1 MANSR
6 QKTGKTPT
14 RANASRSVGPGRNG
28 TVVGA
33 LGILL
38 ALWLLYGT
46 VTIHPFLWGTFAEEL
61 IAALCVV
68 FALRLL
74 CIANLPKRLIAVCL
88 ILLPAG
94 IILYGAYAAVSLNA
108 YFYRYLCLAGTAA
121 FVLLVARLL
130 DGRPDGVV
138 LTALLLLAALPVL
151 STADTQFTHELMRLF
166 LTAGVFFSVV
176 SIREKTVWMAFC
188 SAVLLGVAGIAGL
201 YAAFVAAGT
210 AAGLLLASPKRQRG
224 VSWLVAA
231 LAVGLS
237 LAGFA
242 LAKQY
247 LPSSSVLFLANAV
260 PAGSVAAFLR
270 THLMRVFAA
279 GVFLLAIRSFRFREN
294 ALLPVVFALLGG
306 TIARLAFQ
314 SAMPDVWMDA
324 PLLTCL
330 TGTGIAKVGR
340 RGR

>member
-61 IAALCVV
+61 IAALCVCV
-68 FALRLL
+68 ALRLL

-260 PAGSVAAFLR
+260 RRASGGVSENAPHACFRSRGLPAGDSVFPFPGK
-270 THLMRVFAA
+270 RVVA
-279 GVFLLAIRSFRFREN
+279 GRVRPAR
-294 ALLPVVFALLGG
+294 G
-306 TIARLAFQ
+306 TIARWRLIGYAGRLDGC
-314 SAMPDVWMDA
+314 AAADVPDRYR
-324 PLLTCL
+324 
-330 TGTGIAKVGR
+330 IAKVGR